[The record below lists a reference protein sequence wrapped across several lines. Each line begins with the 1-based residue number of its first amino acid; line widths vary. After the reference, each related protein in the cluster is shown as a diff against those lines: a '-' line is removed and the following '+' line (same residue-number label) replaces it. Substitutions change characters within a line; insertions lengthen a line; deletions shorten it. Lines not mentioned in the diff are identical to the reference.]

1 MKLQTSASLTSI
13 AFTSRCCHGF
23 FGSFL
28 VCVKGRIEDTALTF
42 LQRRGVITKDLQF
55 RFMKQQQQSNKI
67 KTERKDGTEGFFK
80 CPAKCGNYL
89 IAEKATYSTLIEEG
103 VSFTTADHKH
113 NLLLPSFSHSST
125 ILPRAFSS
133 LLLIPLFDL
142 IQSTETLIARS
153 KRSNG
158 SFKIAPRN
166 VSLWSGCL
174 PQVQSIRSPIPSP

>member
-103 VSFTTADHKH
+103 PSGPMAVSRLHPGMCPCGAVVCLKCKVFEAQFHHHDSEHRRRGA
-113 NLLLPSFSHSST
+113 
-125 ILPRAFSS
+125 IL
-133 LLLIPLFDL
+133 
-142 IQSTETLIARS
+142 
-153 KRSNG
+153 
-158 SFKIAPRN
+158 
-166 VSLWSGCL
+166 
-174 PQVQSIRSPIPSP
+174 IRLKQKTVTK